1 MAGSDHNTDPDSEM
15 DPSGNP
21 GDSAQGRGA
30 ANHPETS
37 PDSHFGTDL
46 PPQYRRFGAVLGLR
60 LGAFQDV
67 LENGGF
73 GSFDALADEE
83 SDENYPEIDNTDD
96 DHNLDQNSGH
106 DDGNSENAGSSDGL
120 ESDLGPGFL
129 RRLAQGHGHGPADG
143 SGDPRADFLRAM
155 DAILGD
161 RPAGFS
167 DVMQRLMGGG
177 VVFGGGRESAEFDGL
192 IANLDQREDTYLALE
207 TLNELLERLLMMNG
221 ITAERVIP
229 ANRLA
234 RSLVGLMRDP
244 ALAEDLELHLVACRC
259 LYNFLEVNQDF
270 IHDALHNQAV
280 ECLCEK
286 LLEVS
291 FIDLTEQALQT
302 LEMMSRETVS
312 HDVIVASN
320 GLRACLQFL
329 DFLTVHAQRRCL
341 TIVAN
346 ACSNVLVTNFGMVK
360 DAFESIS
367 TVVRTNNDSI
377 VLENGWLAISRIVAS
392 FRFKPALLEELFLG
406 KEDLLNELV
415 LVVKV
420 SANKNSSSSSSERTS
435 VSYSTCLSL
444 IRLLIILASVSVGI
458 SRSLLEHC
466 CVGQMVVG
474 ALNKYAKKREGS
486 SQEAEMQAT
495 VSIEALMAA
504 PQELLLQLL
513 NLVGYLLPISYSAK
527 ETPFLKDT
535 HQESEERQEMNRQR
549 AALYKEEVY
558 GHYWTFVNDIW
569 PLLVSSFQATMDYE
583 IRRRIV
589 ISLNRIVAF
598 CGDGEVGKISAVDSV
613 TGMLASVTNSSKS
626 VLEKEIREPE
636 DVDML
641 ASDTNEDSHDEE
653 MSFRLVQTEDLT
665 KLHANVLLL
674 STLLLTKR
682 LIEKSSFGLI
692 HYFERE
698 GLINDI
704 KAILHRL
711 RADFRPRS
719 TLEQPTDSYA
729 FLGHG
734 NKFVDSEFTKEY
746 EPKLSS
752 NDLYASLIS
761 VGTNIEELHASSQ
774 SEIGGG
780 CEHVRILPEIKAILA
795 NHRIIKTYSAAQ
807 WTEVWTLLQ
816 YALSGG
822 SGGAISS
829 FELISSGM
837 IDLLAHLFT
846 AEGYDFGYEF
856 SDCYQTFVG
865 VFFGQKTAVLALVSV
880 LQEALTRSESF
891 EIVSAGA
898 LQNDSHTAVMARQ
911 VKLRLAAEGGN
922 EDNKLPPAM
931 QNMVLAVHAI
941 ATFKL
946 VDAFLRQ
953 RFRFID
959 DFSGEEAEDETVDE
973 VDQTR
978 PKKDETIHTEFLIN
992 GEVIPNE
999 TTIYGAV
1006 YRSLQ
1011 VEADEAVDPS
1021 RVWLAVHTVQF
1032 RKVSSTVAQEQKPA
1046 AQSLGEA
1053 DLDGYDDTSI
1063 GVLRLLRV
1071 LFDMNVFSGL
1081 PVNPEA
1087 FMNWKLA
1094 VKLNRQLEEPLV
1106 VASGTLPGWSIH
1118 VTKHFPFVFPLNTRM
1133 FFLQSTSFGYLR
1145 LIHQWQLR
1153 TNQEYSDAHN
1163 GASSGANAPQ
1173 RAQLGRPARQKVR
1186 ISRKLLL
1193 QSAIKVLQLYGT
1205 APGFVEIEYFDE
1217 VGLGLGP
1224 TLEFYAQVL
1233 QEFSRRKLQLWRDVE
1248 KGDEDGFVVAPQGL
1262 FPAPLDK
1269 NQVLSESGRKV
1280 LFFFATLGKFVAR
1293 ALLDLRIVDFHFSPS
1308 FLALVQFF
1316 NRHARLAVARDA
1328 KKVANMA
1335 TLKAVDPVLADSLA
1349 HLSKYTAQYGGLSAE
1364 ERENV
1369 TVDGATL
1376 EDLAL
1381 AFVLPG
1387 YAGYELAAGGSEMAV
1402 TADNVE
1408 LYISKVIEA
1417 TLFLGVV
1424 HQTKA
1429 FMEGFSKVFP
1439 VDSLVI
1445 FLANE
1450 LTALFGSAEEDWSVE
1465 TLTSAIHA
1473 NHGYV
1478 KESEAVQQL
1487 VRILV
1492 GFTTTE
1498 KRTFLQFLT
1507 GLPRLPVGGFK
1518 ALRPELTV
1526 VKKHPEGGLSSD
1538 DYLPSVMTC
1547 ANYLKLPEYSL
1558 EAKMRQR
1565 LVQAVNEGA
1574 GAFLLS

>member
-1 MAGSDHNTDPDSEM
+1 MAPLEPDSDHDSEM
-15 DPSGNP
+15 AQSGNSSRAP
-21 GDSAQGRGA
+21 DRSSRADPPESPPEALFGA
-30 ANHPETS
+30 DNAA
-37 PDSHFGTDL
+37 
-46 PPQYRRFGAVLGLR
+46 QYRHFGAVLGLR
-60 LGAFQDV
+60 LGRLPGAF
-67 LENGGF
+67 EGAGF
-73 GSFDALADEE
+73 GSFDALAVDE
-83 SDENYPEIDNTDD
+83 SDENGPDDENSED
-96 DHNLDQNSGH
+96 DHNLAQHSVHEDES
-106 DDGNSENAGSSDGL
+106 SENGASTDGSDT
-120 ESDLGPGFL
+120 DLGPGLL
-129 RRLAQGHGHGPADG
+129 RRLAQGHRSAQGLGP
-143 SGDPRADFLRAM
+143 GDPRTDFIRAM
-155 DAILGD
+155 DALLGG

-167 DVMQRLMGGG
+167 DVMERLMAGGIA
-177 VVFGGGRESAEFDGL
+177 FGGGRESAEFDGL
-192 IANLDQREDTYLALE
+192 IANLDQREDPYLALE

-291 FIDLTEQALQT
+291 YIDLTEQALQT
-302 LEMMSRETVS
+302 LEMMSRETVA

-346 ACSNVLVTNFGMVK
+346 ACTNVLVTNFGMVK

-367 TVVRTNNDSI
+367 AVVRTHDDAI
-377 VLENGWLAISRIVAS
+377 VLENGWLAISRIVVS
-392 FRFKPALLEELFLG
+392 FRWKPALLEELFLG
-406 KEDLLNELV
+406 KEALLTELV
-415 LVVKV
+415 LVVKT
-420 SANKNSSSSSSERTS
+420 SAHKNSTASSSGRPP
-435 VSYSTCLSL
+435 VSYSSCLSL
-444 IRLLIILASVSVGI
+444 IRLLNILASVSTGI
-458 SRSLLEHC
+458 SRILLEHC
-466 CVGQMVVG
+466 CVGQMVVE
-474 ALNKYAKKREGS
+474 ALNKYAKTREGS
-486 SQEAEMQAT
+486 SQETEAPRT
-495 VSIEALMAA
+495 VPIEALMAA
-504 PQELLLQLL
+504 PKELLLQLL
-513 NLVGYLLPISYSAK
+513 NLVGYLIPTSYSAQ
-527 ETPFLKDT
+527 ETPFLKDAI
-535 HQESEERQEMNRQR
+535 QDSEERQEMNKKR
-549 AALYKEEVY
+549 ADLYRDEISDA
-558 GHYWTFVNDIW
+558 YWTFVNDIW
-569 PLLVSSFQATMDYE
+569 PLLVSSFQATMDYD

-589 ISLNRIVAF
+589 ISLNRIVSF
-598 CGDGEVGKISAVDSV
+598 CEDGEATKISAVDLV
-613 TGMLASVTNSSKS
+613 TGMLVSVANSSKS
-626 VLEKEIREPE
+626 MLEKEFREPE

-641 ASDTNEDSHDEE
+641 SSDNNEDPGDEE
-653 MSFRLVQTEDLT
+653 SPSRLLQREDLP

-674 STLLLTKR
+674 SVFLLTKR
-682 LIEKSSFGLI
+682 LIEKSSFELI
-692 HYFERE
+692 HAFERE

-704 KAILHRL
+704 LAILRRL
-711 RADFRPRS
+711 RADIRPQS
-719 TLEQPTDSYA
+719 ADEQPLESQTSIGY
-729 FLGHG
+729 G
-734 NKFVDSEFTKEY
+734 NKSLNPDFTMENDFGHN
-746 EPKLSS
+746 S
-752 NDLYASLIS
+752 NDIYAGIIS
-761 VGTNIEELHASSQ
+761 VGCAIEQLHASSQ
-774 SEIGGG
+774 SEMAGGS
-780 CEHVRILPEIKAILA
+780 ENARILPEIKAILA
-795 NHRIIKTYSAAQ
+795 NHRVVKTYSAAQ

-829 FELISSGM
+829 FEMISSGM
-837 IDLLAHLFT
+837 IDTLAHLFM

-865 VFFGQKTAVLALVSV
+865 VFFGQKSAVLGLVNV
-880 LQEALTRSESF
+880 LQEALTRSEAF
-891 EIVSAGA
+891 EIVSAGP
-898 LQNDSHTAVMARQ
+898 LQNDSHTAAMARQ
-911 VKLRLAAEGGN
+911 VKLRLVAEGGS
-922 EDNKLPPAM
+922 EGNKLPLAM

-959 DFSGEEAEDETVDE
+959 EVNGEEMEDEMDE
-973 VDQTR
+973 EMDQNR
-978 PKKDETIHTEFLIN
+978 PKKDDSIHTEFLIN

-1011 VEADEAVDPS
+1011 AEADETVEPS
-1021 RVWLAVHTVQF
+1021 RVWQAVHTVLF
-1032 RKVSSTVAQEQKPA
+1032 RKVSSSVAQEQKPA

-1053 DLDGYDDTSI
+1053 ELDVYDETSI

-1071 LFDMNVFSGL
+1071 LFDMNVFSGT
-1081 PVNPEA
+1081 PVSPEA

-1118 VTKHFPFVFPLNTRM
+1118 LTKHFPFIFPLDTRM

-1163 GASSGANAPQ
+1163 GASVGGSVPQ
-1173 RAQLGRPARQKVR
+1173 RAQLGRPTRQKVR

-1233 QEFSRRKLQLWRDVE
+1233 QEFARRRLQLWRDAE
-1248 KGDEDGFVVAPQGL
+1248 KGDEESYVLAPQGL

-1269 NQVLSESGRKV
+1269 NQISSENGRKV

-1293 ALLDLRIVDFHFSPS
+1293 ALLDLRIVDFHFCPS

-1316 NRHARLAVARDA
+1316 NRHAKLAGKDA
-1328 KKVANMA
+1328 KKVSNMA
-1335 TLKAVDPVLADSLA
+1335 TLRMVDSALAESLA
-1349 HLSKYTAQYGGLSAE
+1349 HLTKYTAQYAGLSPSD
-1364 ERENV
+1364 REKV

-1376 EDLAL
+1376 EDLSL
-1381 AFVLPG
+1381 SFVLPG
-1387 YAGYELAAGGSEMAV
+1387 FAGYELVAGGLEMAV
-1402 TADNVE
+1402 SASNVE

-1417 TLFLGVV
+1417 TLFLGVA
-1424 HQTKA
+1424 HQIKA

-1450 LTALFGSAEEDWSVE
+1450 LASLFGSAEEDWSAE
-1465 TLTSAIHA
+1465 MLTSAIHA
-1473 NHGYV
+1473 NHGYT
-1478 KESEAVQQL
+1478 KESDAVQQL

-1547 ANYLKLPEYSL
+1547 ANYLKLPQYSL
-1558 EAKMRQR
+1558 EEKMRQR
-1565 LVQAVNEGA
+1565 LLQAANEGA